1 MLALALSLLGGLGT
15 YYLYTSVAFRWTS
28 LLIVPAKSDKRTSKD
43 PAARDWLKQAG
54 LADTALPQLVGS
66 MLSLFILGYLAGF
79 VVFAGPLPGTIVGLF
94 ATTAPLAA
102 VRRQGRVRKARAH
115 EAWPRMLEEMRIL
128 TGSLGR
134 SIPQALFEVGNN
146 APAELQSAFRSAHRE
161 WLISTDFSRT
171 VAQLKAA
178 LADATADAALET
190 LLVAHEIGGTDLDTR
205 LATLA
210 ENRAADAHGRKDA
223 VAKQA
228 GARFARWFVLI
239 VPLGMAL
246 AGMSIGNGRQA
257 YGTFTGQ
264 LIVVMALAMIIGCWV
279 WASTIMRLP
288 DEQRVLRGK
297 TS

>member
-1 MLALALSLLGGLGT
+1 M
-15 YYLYTSVAFRWTS
+15 
-28 LLIVPAKSDKRTSKD
+28 
-43 PAARDWLKQAG
+43 
-54 LADTALPQLVGS
+54 ALPV
-66 MLSLFILGYLAGF
+66 
-79 VVFAGPLPGTIVGLF
+79 
-94 ATTAPLAA
+94 
-102 VRRQGRVRKARAH
+102 
-115 EAWPRMLEEMRIL
+115 
-128 TGSLGR
+128 
-134 SIPQALFEVGNN
+134 
-146 APAELQSAFRSAHRE
+146 
-161 WLISTDFSRT
+161 
-171 VAQLKAA
+171 
-178 LADATADAALET
+178 
-190 LLVAHEIGGTDLDTR
+190 
-205 LATLA
+205 A

-297 TS
+297 AS